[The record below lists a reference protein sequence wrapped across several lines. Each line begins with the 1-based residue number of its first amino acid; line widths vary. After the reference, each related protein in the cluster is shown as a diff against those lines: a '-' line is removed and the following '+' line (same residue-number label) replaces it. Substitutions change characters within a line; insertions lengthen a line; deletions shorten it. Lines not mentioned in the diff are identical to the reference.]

1 MTGLTTGLF
10 RLLVRGAV
18 LVWHAPAWIAAH
30 GPLLT
35 LLGLPLTA
43 GGWYLREWLTRKVL
57 AERVRYTLTPARSFD
72 PCQEEIWRGAAVLLR
87 AARSGP
93 WWAPARS
100 KSVRIRLRADGT
112 GETPLDY
119 SLEGH
124 ASAQQILSTTPY
136 DRVTVERCRPARD
149 RAREHTL
156 RAEFVLR
163 GDPGAPLR
171 EVPLQPDPL
180 QPIMDAVAHVRADLG
195 DLAEVIVDLQAVPTW
210 RLRLKRW
217 HLAAAARARAQ
228 NEARKA
234 TRRAIADTDAIED
247 SFAVQ
252 LAHLMDFGDHRS
264 TGGRRMAMTVRPHPV
279 DAAQVWGRLGDDVGL
294 VRLQLLVRC
303 ASDTKGRAERS
314 LKSLTAAMDVFAG
327 RSRLRVDGT
336 RLGPWQWSA
345 NHVLRRSSFDRRW
358 TTGLVLPRADSW
370 LNISEL
376 CGLLKPPT
384 VHCRKPLTAAT
395 LPTYEVGE
403 PLMPQGWYRAPDG
416 VTRLVASP
424 LEETLFS
431 VSVGKSFYGKTTRA
445 VVQAIAVAAAGQGVF
460 FVDPHADS
468 WNLAAP
474 FLAHESLRDRV
485 WRIDLTGR
493 DDNARLPSWNP
504 LGMDAGQRAD
514 EVVRAAVDSFAIVL
528 GWDDQ
533 TAPRA
538 TTVLFKALEALVEV
552 NRQAVAANKPAAQA
566 TLFQVRTLLTDTAFR
581 EAVLDKLPGKAK
593 AWWNTTFTAYG
604 DDAFA
609 PVLNPLDRLAADPV
623 ARALLGAPTG
633 KWNARTAMDR
643 RKIVWLCLG
652 GTGPTQRLLVNL
664 LMRDVFRAGLSR
676 GDLPEKKRK
685 PFHIWMDEL
694 ISLDQAGT
702 GSTIADITEQLRKF
716 GIRLHVMAQ
725 LLERIS
731 PATRA
736 SLLQNASALSTT
748 AGSTDSVSAVT
759 EQWHGAITV
768 REVAELPRY
777 HHALS
782 FTAGGKQRGPITVAG
797 PQPAEVFR
805 SLKSKKHLGEL
816 TTSSAQ
822 AVGARTASYLHKLAD
837 KQDAVVLAFLT
848 APADRTPPP
857 ERAGRPRLVKA
868 PTSETPT
875 EFK

>member
-1 MTGLTTGLF
+1 MTGLTTGLV
-10 RLLVRGAV
+10 RLFVRFT
-18 LVWHAPAWIAAH
+18 LWLLHLPAWLAVH
-30 GPLLT
+30 GLLLT
-35 LLGLPLTA
+35 LIGLPLIA
-43 GGWYLREWLTRKVL
+43 GGLVWREWLTRRVL
-57 AERVRYTLTPARSFD
+57 AERVRYTLTPTRSFD

-112 GETPLDY
+112 GETPLAY

-124 ASAQQILSTTPY
+124 TSARHLLSTTPY
-136 DRVTVERCRPARD
+136 GQVTVERCRPIRD
-149 RAREHTL
+149 REREHTL
-156 RAEFVLR
+156 RAQFVLR

-180 QPIMDAVAHVRADLG
+180 QPIVDAVAHVRADLG
-195 DLAEVIVDLQAVPTW
+195 DLAEVIVDLQPVPTW

-217 HLAAAARARAQ
+217 HLAATARARAQ
-228 NEARKA
+228 REARKA

-247 SFAVQ
+247 SLVVQ
-252 LAHLMDFGDHRS
+252 LAHLLDFAGHRGH
-264 TGGRRMAMTVRPHPV
+264 GGRRMAMTVRPRPV

-303 ASDTKGRAERS
+303 ASDVKGRAERS
-314 LKSLTAAMDVFAG
+314 LKALTAAMDVFAG

-345 NHVLRRSSFDRRW
+345 NHPLRRRGFDRRW
-358 TTGLVLPRADSW
+358 TTGQVAPRADSW

-376 CGLLKPPT
+376 SGLLKPPT
-384 VHCRKPLTAAT
+384 VHCRQPLTAAV
-395 LPTYEVGE
+395 LPAYELGA
-403 PLMPQGWYRAPDG
+403 PLMPQGWYHGPDG
-416 VTRLVASP
+416 VTRLIASP

-445 VVQAIAVAAAGQGVF
+445 VVQALAVALAGDGVF

-468 WNLAAP
+468 WDAAAP
-474 FLAHESLRDRV
+474 YLAHESLRDRV

-493 DDNARLPSWNP
+493 DTGSRLPSWNL
-504 LGMDAGQRAD
+504 LGMDAGQRGD
-514 EVVRAAVDSFAIVL
+514 EVVRAAVDSFSIVL
-528 GWDDQ
+528 GWDDH

-538 TTVLFKALEALVEV
+538 TTVFFKALQALVEV
-552 NRQAVAANKPAAQA
+552 NRQAVAAGKPAAQA
-566 TLFQVRTLLTDTAFR
+566 TVFQVRTLLTDPTFR
-581 EAVLDKLPGKAK
+581 EAVLDKLPDKAR
-593 AWWNTTFTAYG
+593 AWWSTTFTAYG

-623 ARALLGAPTG
+623 AHALLGAPTG
-633 KWNARTAMDR
+633 KWNARAAMDKR
-643 RKIVWLCLG
+643 RIVWLCLG
-652 GTGPTQRLLVNL
+652 GTGPTQRLMVNL

-685 PFHIWMDEL
+685 PFHVFMDEL

-716 GIRLHVMAQ
+716 GIRLHVLAQ
-725 LLERIS
+725 LLERIN

-748 AGSTDSVSAVT
+748 SGSTDSVGAIT
-759 EQWHGAITV
+759 EQWHGALSI
-768 REVAELPRY
+768 RQVAELPRY

-782 FTAGGKQRGPITVAG
+782 FTAGGKQRGPLTVRG
-797 PQPAEVFR
+797 PQPAEVFGAI
-805 SLKSKKHLGEL
+805 KSSKHLGEL
-816 TTSSAQ
+816 TQTSIQ
-822 AVGARTASYLHKLAD
+822 AVGARTATYLHKLAD
-837 KQDAVVLAFLT
+837 QQDAAVLAFLT
-848 APADRTPPP
+848 SPADRTPPP
-857 ERAGRPRLVKA
+857 RPERPHPAR
-868 PTSETPT
+868 TT
-875 EFK
+875 EFQ

>member
-1 MTGLTTGLF
+1 MSNATTDLVRFLIRTVVFLAHAPGWLAAHA
-10 RLLVRGAV
+10 LLV
-18 LVWHAPAWIAAH
+18 
-30 GPLLT
+30 T
-35 LLGLPLTA
+35 LLGLPLVA
-43 GGWYLREWLTRKVL
+43 GGWYLREYLTRKVL
-57 AERVRYTLTPARSFD
+57 AERVRYTLTPGRSFD

-93 WWAPARS
+93 WWAPARA

-112 GETPLDY
+112 GETPLAF

-124 ASAQQILSTTPY
+124 KSARHILSTTPY
-136 DRVTVERCRPARD
+136 DRVAVERCRPTKD
-149 RAREHTL
+149 RSRENVL

-171 EVPLQPDPL
+171 DVPLQPDPL
-180 QPIMDAVAHVRADLG
+180 QPIMDAVAAVRADLG
-195 DLAEVIVDLQAVPTW
+195 DLAEVILDLQPVPTW

-217 HLAAAARARAQ
+217 QLAAAARARAQ
-228 NEARKA
+228 TEARKA

-252 LAHLMDFGDHRS
+252 LAHLLDTDRHHGA
-264 TGGRRMAMTVRPHPV
+264 GRRMAMTIRPRPV
-279 DAAQVWGRLGDDVGL
+279 DAAQVWGRLADDVGL

-303 ASDTKGRAERS
+303 ASDQKGSAERS
-314 LKSLTAAMDVFAG
+314 LKALTAAMDVFAG

-336 RLGPWQWSA
+336 SLGPWRWGA
-345 NHVLRRSSFDRRW
+345 NHALRRGSFDKRW
-358 TTGLVLPRADSW
+358 TTGLVVPRADSW

-376 CGLLKPPT
+376 SGLLKPPT
-384 VHCRKPLTAAT
+384 VHCRQPLTAAT
-395 LPTYEVGE
+395 LPTYELGA

-416 VTRLVASP
+416 TTRLVASP

-468 WNLAAP
+468 WEAAAS

-504 LGMDAGQRAD
+504 LGMDGDQRPD

-552 NRQAVAANKPAAQA
+552 NRQAVAAGKPRAQA
-566 TLFQVRTLLTDTAFR
+566 TLFQARTLLTDQTFR
-581 EAVLDKLPGKAK
+581 EAVLDKLPDKAK
-593 AWWNTTFTAYG
+593 SWWTTTFTAYG

-633 KWNARTAMDR
+633 KWNARTAMDKR
-643 RKIVWLCLG
+643 RIVWLCLG

-664 LMRDVFRAGLSR
+664 LMRDIFRAGLSR

-685 PFHIWMDEL
+685 PFHIFMDEL

-716 GIRLHVMAQ
+716 GIRLHVLAQ

-731 PATRA
+731 SGTRA

-748 AGSTDSVSAVT
+748 AGSTDSVGAVT
-759 EQWHGAITV
+759 EQWHSAITV

-782 FTAGGKQRGPITVAG
+782 FTAGGKQRGPLTVTG
-797 PQPAEVFR
+797 PQPAEVFGAI
-805 SLKSKKHLGEL
+805 KSKKHLGEL
-816 TTSSAQ
+816 TQASIQ

-837 KQDAVVLAFLT
+837 KQDTAVLAFLT
-848 APADRTPPP
+848 GPADRTPPP
-857 ERAGRPRLVKA
+857 PRPERPRLVK
-868 PTSETPT
+868 TQT
-875 EFK
+875 EFQ

>member
-1 MTGLTTGLF
+1 M
-10 RLLVRGAV
+10 
-18 LVWHAPAWIAAH
+18 
-30 GPLLT
+30 
-35 LLGLPLTA
+35 
-43 GGWYLREWLTRKVL
+43 
-57 AERVRYTLTPARSFD
+57 RYTLTPARSFD
-72 PCQEEIWRGAAVLLR
+72 PSMEEIWRGAAVLLR

-93 WWAPARS
+93 WWAPARA

-112 GETPLDY
+112 GETPLAY

-124 ASAQQILSTTPY
+124 TSARHLLSTTPY
-136 DRVTVERCRPARD
+136 DQVTVERCRPVRD
-149 RAREHTL
+149 REREHTL
-156 RAEFVLR
+156 RAQFVLR

-171 EVPLQPDPL
+171 DVPLQPDPL
-180 QPIMDAVAHVRADLG
+180 QPIVDAVSAVRADLG
-195 DLAEVIVDLQAVPTW
+195 DLAEVIVDLQPVPTW
-210 RLRLKRW
+210 RLHLKRG
-217 HLAAAARARAQ
+217 HLAATARSRAQ
-228 NEARKA
+228 TEARKA

-247 SFAVQ
+247 SLAVQ
-252 LAHLMDFGDHRS
+252 LAHFLDFAGRRS
-264 TGGRRMAMTVRPHPV
+264 GGRRMAMTIRPRPV
-279 DAAQVWGRLGDDVGL
+279 DTGQVWGRLANDVGL

-303 ASDTKGRAERS
+303 ASDVKGRAERS
-314 LKSLTAAMDVFAG
+314 LKALTAAMDVSAG
-327 RSRLRVDGT
+327 RSRLRVDGA

-345 NHVLRRSSFDRRW
+345 NHALRRGGFDRRW
-358 TTGLVLPRADSW
+358 TTGLVAPRADSW
-370 LNISEL
+370 LNIAEL
-376 CGLLKPPT
+376 SGLLKPPT
-384 VHCRKPLTAAT
+384 VHCRQPLTAAT
-395 LPTYEVGE
+395 LPGYELGA

-416 VTRLVASP
+416 TTRLIASP

-445 VVQAIAVAAAGQGVF
+445 VVQALAVALAGDGVF

-468 WNLAAP
+468 WDLAAP

-493 DDNARLPSWNP
+493 DAGARLPSWNP
-504 LGMDAGQRAD
+504 LGMDAGQRGD
-514 EVVRAAVDSFAIVL
+514 EVVRAAVDSFSIVL
-528 GWDDQ
+528 GWGDH

-552 NRQAVAANKPAAQA
+552 NRQAVAANKPQAQA
-566 TLFQVRTLLTDTAFR
+566 TVFQVRTLLTDAVFR
-581 EAVLDKLPGKAK
+581 EAVLDRVPDKAK
-593 AWWNTTFTAYG
+593 AWWTTTFTAYG

-633 KWNARTAMDR
+633 KWNARAAMDKR
-643 RKIVWLCLG
+643 RIVWLCLG

-676 GDLPEKKRK
+676 GDQPTRKRK

-716 GIRLHVMAQ
+716 GVRLHVMAQ

-731 PATRA
+731 SGTRA

-748 AGSTDSVSAVT
+748 AGSLDSVGAVT
-759 EQWHGAITV
+759 EQWHGALTV
-768 REVAELPRY
+768 REAAELPRY

-782 FTAGGKQRGPITVAG
+782 FTAGGKQRGPLTVRG
-797 PQPAEVFR
+797 PQPAEVFG
-805 SLKSKKHLGEL
+805 SLKSSKHLGEL
-816 TTSSAQ
+816 SQSSAQ

-837 KQDAVVLAFLT
+837 QQDAAVLAFLT
-848 APADRTPPP
+848 GPTDRTPPP
-857 ERAGRPRLVKA
+857 PHPEPPPR
-868 PTSETPT
+868 
-875 EFK
+875 

>member
-1 MTGLTTGLF
+1 VNGATTALV
-10 RLLVRGAV
+10 RLLVHVAV
-18 LVWHAPAWIAAH
+18 LLCHAPAWLAAH
-30 GPLLT
+30 SLLLT
-35 LLGLPLTA
+35 SLGLPLIA
-43 GGWYLREWLTRKVL
+43 GGWYLREHLTRKVL
-57 AERVRYTLTPARSFD
+57 AERVRYTHTPGRSID
-72 PCQEEIWRGAAVLLR
+72 PCQEEIWRGAAGLLR

-112 GETPLDY
+112 GETPLAF

-124 ASAQQILSTTPY
+124 TSARHILSTTPY
-136 DRVTVERCRPARD
+136 DRVTVERCHPTKD
-149 RAREHTL
+149 RKREHVL

-171 EVPLQPDPL
+171 DVPLQPDPL
-180 QPIMDAVAHVRADLG
+180 QPIMDAVAAVRADLG
-195 DLAEVIVDLQAVPTW
+195 DLAEVIVDLQPVPTW

-217 HLAAAARARAQ
+217 QLAAAARVRAQ
-228 NEARKA
+228 TEARKA

-252 LAHLMDFGDHRS
+252 LAQLFDPGRHHS
-264 TGGRRMAMTVRPHPV
+264 AGRRMAMTIRPRPV
-279 DAAQVWGRLGDDVGL
+279 DAGEVWGRLADDVGL

-303 ASDTKGRAERS
+303 ASDQKGRAELS
-314 LKSLTAAMDVFAG
+314 LKALTAAMDVFAG

-336 RLGPWQWSA
+336 RLGPWHWSA
-345 NHVLRRSSFDRRW
+345 NHALRRGNFDKRW
-358 TTGLVLPRADSW
+358 NTGLVVPRADSW

-376 CGLLKPPT
+376 AGLLKPPT
-384 VHCRKPLTAAT
+384 VHCRQPLTAAT
-395 LPTYEVGE
+395 LPTYELGE

-416 VTRLVASP
+416 TTRLVASP

-445 VVQAIAVAAAGQGVF
+445 VVQAIAVALAGDGVF

-504 LGMDAGQRAD
+504 LGMDGGQRPE
-514 EVVRAAVDSFAIVL
+514 EVVRAAVDSFSIVL

-533 TAPRA
+533 SAPRA
-538 TTVLFKALEALVEV
+538 TTVFFKALEALVEV
-552 NRQAVAANKPAAQA
+552 NRQAVAAGKPAAQA
-566 TLFQVRTLLTDTAFR
+566 TVFQVRTLLTEAAFR
-581 EAVLDKLPGKAK
+581 EAVLDKLAEKAR
-593 AWWNTTFTAYG
+593 AWWTTTFTAYG

-623 ARALLGAPTG
+623 ARALLGAPSG
-633 KWNARTAMDR
+633 KWNARAAMDR
-643 RKIVWLCLG
+643 RRIVWLCLG

-676 GDLPEKKRK
+676 SEVAEKKRK
-685 PFHIWMDEL
+685 PFHVWMDEL

-716 GIRLHVMAQ
+716 GVRLHVLAQ
-725 LLERIS
+725 LLERIN

-748 AGSTDSVSAVT
+748 SGSTDSVSAVT

-782 FTAGGKQRGPITVAG
+782 FTAGGKQRGPVTVRG
-797 PQPAEVFR
+797 PQPSEVFG

-816 TTSSAQ
+816 AQSSAQ

-848 APADRTPPP
+848 TPADRTPPP
-857 ERAGRPRLVKA
+857 PRPERPRLVK
-868 PTSETPT
+868 TT
-875 EFK
+875 EFQ